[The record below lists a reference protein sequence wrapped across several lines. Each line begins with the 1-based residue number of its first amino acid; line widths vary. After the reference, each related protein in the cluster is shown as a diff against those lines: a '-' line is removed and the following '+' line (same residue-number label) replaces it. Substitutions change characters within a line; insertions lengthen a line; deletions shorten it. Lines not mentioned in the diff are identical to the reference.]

1 MYQSL
6 LEDASLSGLL
16 IRIDKDLA
24 AREQE
29 GRCRWCGG
37 ALHRA
42 DYPRRPRG
50 PFSVGTRHVRRISFC
65 CAREGCRRRATPASV
80 VFLGRKVYPGAMV
93 VLLAALRSGPT
104 PKRAAKIEEVWGV
117 SVRTLSRWRKWW
129 LESFVRSPFWRAVR
143 ARFSG
148 RIREEELPFFL
159 VEAFHVNDGVGRLV
173 DLLHWLS
180 PVSRREGLLGRV
192 V

>member
-16 IRIDKDLA
+16 IRIDQDLA

-50 PFSVGTRHVRRISFC
+50 RFSVGTRHVRRISFC
-65 CAREGCRRRATPASV
+65 CAREGCRRRATPPSA
-80 VFLGRKVYPGAMV
+80 VFLGRKVFPGAMV
-93 VLLAALRSGPT
+93 VLLAALRCDPT

-117 SVRTLSRWRKWW
+117 SVRTLRRWRKWW
-129 LESFVRSPFWRAVR
+129 LESFVQSPFWRAVR
-143 ARFSG
+143 SRFSG
-148 RIREEELPFFL
+148 RIREEELPLFL
-159 VEAFHVNDGVGRLV
+159 VEAFHVSDGVGRLV

-180 PVSRREGLLGRV
+180 PVSRREGLLGRAV
-192 V
+192 